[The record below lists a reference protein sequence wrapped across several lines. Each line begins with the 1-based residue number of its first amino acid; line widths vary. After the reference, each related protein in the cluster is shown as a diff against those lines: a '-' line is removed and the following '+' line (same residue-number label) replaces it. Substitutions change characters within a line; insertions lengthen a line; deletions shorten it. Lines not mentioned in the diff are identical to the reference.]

1 MIQATRISLPVV
13 DEDELY
19 LFINFED
26 KRDVKNNLK
35 KIATRIL
42 LPFDSAIKL

>member
-1 MIQATRISLPVV
+1 MIQATRILLPVV
-13 DEDELY
+13 DEDDLY

-35 KIATRIL
+35 KL
-42 LPFDSAIKL
+42 LLVSYFRWIHL